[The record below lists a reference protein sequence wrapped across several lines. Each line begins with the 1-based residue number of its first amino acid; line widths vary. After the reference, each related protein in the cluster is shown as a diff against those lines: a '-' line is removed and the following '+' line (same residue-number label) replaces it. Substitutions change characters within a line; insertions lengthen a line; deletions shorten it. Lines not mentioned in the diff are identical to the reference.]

1 MFADLNE
8 KLSGVFKRLK
18 GEARISEANIA
29 EAVKQVRMALLEA
42 DVNYKVVK
50 SFVSGVQEAALGESV
65 IKSISPAQQFI
76 KIVHDNLVDILLHK
90 ILYRFH
96 LLLESHL

>member
-18 GEARISEANIA
+18 GETRISEANIA
-29 EAVKQVRMALLEA
+29 DAVKQVRMALLEA

-50 SFVSGVQEAALGESV
+50 SFIAGVQEAALGESV
-65 IKSISPAQQFI
+65 IKSVSPSSLKLSTI
-76 KIVHDNLVDILLHK
+76 ILWIFSVVKTTRHH
-90 ILYRFH
+90 FH
-96 LLLESHL
+96 

>member
-50 SFVSGVQEAALGESV
+50 
-65 IKSISPAQQFI
+65 
-76 KIVHDNLVDILLHK
+76 
-90 ILYRFH
+90 
-96 LLLESHL
+96 